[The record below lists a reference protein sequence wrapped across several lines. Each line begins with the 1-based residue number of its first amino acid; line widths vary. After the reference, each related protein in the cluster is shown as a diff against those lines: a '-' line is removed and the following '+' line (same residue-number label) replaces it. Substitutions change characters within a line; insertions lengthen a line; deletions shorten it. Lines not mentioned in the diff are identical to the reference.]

1 MSNKP
6 VYFLRGTS
14 TFNMP
19 EHDEGRAVAAAWEWV
34 AVKGWATD
42 DYRVA
47 ISQVRARSCAHI
59 DRWRGDVLQFFQ
71 VQSAPVGFVSVD
83 VICVR
88 HEEADDAT
96 QLLQRSRVLELN
108 TGVVAEF
115 HPRALSPQAERS
127 MHAEPYR
134 LPGTAK
140 HAGVALTGLGTHAET
155 WVVDAVLAARD
166 PTALKRQLDLE
177 HVRVSTEHMQGERNQ
192 TKEGNTGE
200 WRDQSNVC
208 QQEDLTGASVGAM
221 LLGNQDPA
229 TRLVE
234 VESEIDRVRA
244 LHAAIQVKPAG
255 APPPE
260 EDEAA
265 WKREAASLVASIVT
279 GSEGA
284 YAED

>member
-1 MSNKP
+1 
-6 VYFLRGTS
+6 
-14 TFNMP
+14 MP

-115 HPRALSPQAERS
+115 HPRALGPQAERY
-127 MHAEPYR
+127 MHTESYR
-134 LPGTAK
+134 LPRTAK
-140 HAGVALTGLGTHAET
+140 HSGGVLTGLGTHTET

-192 TKEGNTGE
+192 AKEGTTGE

-208 QQEDLTGASVGAM
+208 QQEDLTGASVGGM
-221 LLGNQDPA
+221 LLRNQDPA

-260 EDEAA
+260 EDEAT
-265 WKREAASLVASIVT
+265 WKREAASLVASIAT